1 MADARDTPRILDL
14 QRRVRQDPASLAFA
28 PLAEEYR
35 RAGRLDDAIR
45 TCRTGLAVHPGY
57 VSARATLGR
66 ALLDQGDLDAAFTE
80 LTAVLESAPEHLGA
94 LRGVADILHRRG
106 ELEAALD
113 RFRLALA
120 LARDDQELAAR
131 IAEIESVL
139 GARPGEPPAG
149 ETSASAR
156 RQLAALEAWLA
167 RIVSDRAARNVRD

>member
-1 MADARDTPRILDL
+1 MADARDTPRIVDL

-45 TCRTGLAVHPGY
+45 ICRSGLAVHPGY

-66 ALLDQGDLDAAFTE
+66 ALLDQGNLDAAFVE

-106 ELEAALD
+106 ELETALEKY
-113 RFRLALA
+113 RLALA
-120 LARDDQELAAR
+120 LAHDDHELAAR
-131 IAEIESVL
+131 IAAIESL
-139 GARPGEPPAG
+139 LTRGAGVRPAG
-149 ETSASAR
+149 EAAAR
-156 RQLAALEAWLA
+156 RQRAALEGWLA
-167 RIVSDRAARNVRD
+167 RITADRAARNVRD

>member
-1 MADARDTPRILDL
+1 MADARDTPRLLDL

-45 TCRTGLAVHPGY
+45 TCRAGLAVHPGY

-66 ALLDQGDLDAAFTE
+66 ALLDQGDLDEAFTE

-106 ELEAALD
+106 ELESALGKY
-113 RFRLALA
+113 RLALA
-120 LARDDQELAAR
+120 LARDDHELAAR
-131 IAEIESVL
+131 VAEIESIL
-139 GARPGEPPAG
+139 AQGTSDQPTGEPPA
-149 ETSASAR
+149 R
-156 RQLAALEAWLA
+156 RQRAALEAWLT
-167 RIVSDRAARNVRD
+167 RIVADRAARNARD